1 MFGKPQTGAK
11 AYAKVS
17 VETGVGTATPH
28 KLIAMLFDGAIIAV
42 NSAIEFMKAGNVARK
57 GEVIS
62 RAILII
68 DSGLRASLNKEVG
81 GEIALNLDA
90 LYEYMSLRLVTA
102 NMENNVDMLIEV
114 QSLLRELMG
123 AWGSIASNVSQA
135 IPAND
140 ALIALDVQPAPS
152 VPPEARD
159 MLAPR
164 SASFVSA

>member
-17 VETGVGTATPH
+17 VETGVGNATPH

-42 NSAIEFMKAGNVARK
+42 NNAIEFTKAGNLARK

-81 GEIALNLDA
+81 GEIALNLDS
-90 LYEYMSLRLVTA
+90 LYEYMSIRLVTA

-114 QSLLRELMG
+114 QTLLRELMG
-123 AWGSIASNVSQA
+123 AWGSIAMNVTQA
-135 IPAND
+135 NPAND
-140 ALIALDVQPAPS
+140 ALINSLTQPA
-152 VPPEARD
+152 PPEARD